1 VADAD
6 LFTNMTTRDEE
17 GGLKP
22 LPMGSLPFEEYQF
35 ANKSFYL
42 NSIAY
47 LNDPDGLLESRNKVL
62 VLRLLDKEKL
72 DNNKLIWQL
81 ILILGPLLLL
91 GIFYFI
97 WTAYRKKQYSVQ

>member
-1 VADAD
+1 
-6 LFTNMTTRDEE
+6 
-17 GGLKP
+17 
-22 LPMGSLPFEEYQF
+22 MGTLPFEEYQF

-62 VLRLLDKEKL
+62 VLRLLDKDKL
-72 DNNKLIWQL
+72 SNGRLIWQL

-91 GIFYFI
+91 GTFYLL
-97 WTAYRKKQYSVQ
+97 WTAYRKKQFSVQ